1 MCIRDSISC
10 VPIALNSGKVWPKK
24 GIVKYSGKITVSF
37 LKPIKPGLN
46 RDEFIKSLEKKI
58 YDEIENIS

>member
-1 MCIRDSISC
+1 MSKTSGRLTVAPQPIS
-10 VPIALNSGKVWPKK
+10 L
-24 GIVKYSGKITVSF
+24 

-46 RDEFIKSLEKKI
+46 RSEFIKSLEKKI